1 MLAPVLVTPP
11 ASLPVTLDEAKLHL
25 RVAVPNEDGTMPETD
40 EDGLITA
47 LIEAA
52 VSHLDGWTGILG
64 RALVEQTWR
73 QDFDGFSHCMRLPL
87 GPVTEIVS
95 ITWRNEEGQV
105 ATIAS
110 GNYSLRTDSLGAI
123 ISWDSGYSFPSPVY
137 EHGGVSV
144 TYKAGYPIIPA
155 TEDAP
160 ERSTVPAA
168 IKAAILLL
176 VANLY
181 ENREATVTT
190 SVNELPFA
198 VNALLTPYRRIGI

>member
-73 QDFDGFSHCMRLPL
+73 QDFDGFGSCMRLPL

-95 ITWRNEEGQV
+95 ITWRNDEGEI
-105 ATIAS
+105 ATIAAS
-110 GNYSLRTDSLGAI
+110 NYALRTDSRGAI
-123 ISWDSGYSFPSPVY
+123 VQWDRSYSFPSPVY

-144 TYKAGYPIIPA
+144 TYKAGYP
-155 TEDAP
+155 EVDGL
-160 ERSTVPAA
+160 STVPAA
-168 IKAAILLL
+168 IKAAILLM
-176 VANLY
+176 VGTWFD
-181 ENREATVTT
+181 NREATVST
-190 SVNELPFA
+190 SISELPFA
-198 VNALLTPYRRIGI
+198 VNALISPFRRMTV